1 MHIAEA
7 MFNARIGY
15 QASIRILKQERGGHM
30 HRYKHLLVVLNLD
43 DQDRTTI
50 NYAAM
55 VSRMAQS
62 EKVCFLYVANDLD
75 IPEFLR
81 EEYPDLLPP
90 VNEFAR
96 AQMKELVAKYFDG
109 HPGSQKI
116 YEVVEGLPLTEV
128 LRLTRRKQIDLVLAG
143 QSIDQQVNVM
153 LPVKIARKAPCSVLI
168 VPEAVGSQIKNILV
182 PVDFSEISADA
193 VDVATALA
201 SDLEVPGI
209 SLLHVY
215 RVPIGYYKTG
225 KTYETFGEIMK
236 KHAQKRYQEFIDN
249 CDLRGVTATPLF
261 RLGHDPSKTINKVV
275 YDQGI
280 DLVVIGA
287 RGRTND
293 AAALLGG
300 VTERII
306 RSSRI
311 PLMVV
316 KKEGSGLRLLDALL
330 EL

>member
-1 MHIAEA
+1 
-7 MFNARIGY
+7 
-15 QASIRILKQERGGHM
+15 M

-55 VSRMAQS
+55 VSHMAQS
-62 EKVCFLYVANDLD
+62 EKVCFLYVANNLD

-116 YEVVEGLPLTEV
+116 YEVVKGLPLTEV
-128 LRLTRRKQIDLVLAG
+128 LRLTRRKQIDLVLTG

-182 PVDFSEISADA
+182 PVDFSEISTD
-193 VDVATALA
+193 VVGVATALA

-209 SLLHVY
+209 SLLHVC

-236 KHAQKRYQEFIDN
+236 KHAQKRYREFIDN
-249 CDLRGVTATPLF
+249 CDLRGVTAAPLF

-275 YDQGI
+275 YDQGF

-293 AAALLGG
+293 AAALLGS

-306 RSSRI
+306 RSARI
-311 PLMVV
+311 PLMIV
-316 KKEGSGLRLLDALL
+316 KKKGEDLRLLDALL
-330 EL
+330 KSNGKHLEIF

>member
-1 MHIAEA
+1 
-7 MFNARIGY
+7 
-15 QASIRILKQERGGHM
+15 M

-50 NYAAM
+50 KYAAM

-62 EKVCFLYVANDLD
+62 EEVYFLYVADDLD

-81 EEYPDLLPP
+81 KDYPELLPP

-96 AQMKELVAKYFDG
+96 AQVKELVGNYFDG
-109 HPGSQKI
+109 HPGSRKI
-116 YEVVEGLPLTEV
+116 YEIVEGLPLTEV
-128 LRLTRRKQIDLVLAG
+128 LRLTRRKQIDLVLTG

-153 LPVKIARKAPCSVLI
+153 LPVKVARKAPCSVLT
-168 VPEAVGSQIKNILV
+168 VPEAAGSQIKNILV
-182 PVDFSEISADA
+182 PVDFSEISVD
-193 VDVATALA
+193 VIDVATAVA

-215 RVPIGYYKTG
+215 RVPAGYYKTG
-225 KTYETFGEIMK
+225 KTYEVFGEILK
-236 KHAQKRYQEFIDN
+236 KHPQNHYQELIDR
-249 CDLRGVTATPLF
+249 CDLRGVTAAPLF
-261 RLGHDPSKTINKVV
+261 RLHHDPAKMINKVV
-275 YDQGI
+275 YEQGI

-287 RGRTND
+287 RGRSND

-300 VTERII
+300 VTEQVI
-306 RSSRI
+306 RSARI

-316 KKEGSGLRLLDALL
+316 KKKGERLRLLDALL

>member
-1 MHIAEA
+1 
-7 MFNARIGY
+7 
-15 QASIRILKQERGGHM
+15 M
-30 HRYKHLLVVLNLD
+30 HRYKRLLVVLSLD

-50 NYAAM
+50 EYAAM

-62 EKVCFLYVANDLD
+62 EKVYFLYVADDPD

-81 EEYPDLLPP
+81 KEYPDLMPP

-96 AQMKELVAKYFDG
+96 AQVKELVGKYFDG
-109 HPGSQKI
+109 HPGSRKA
-116 YEVVEGLPLTEV
+116 YEIVEGLPLTEV
-128 LRLTRRKQIDLVLAG
+128 LRLTRQKQIDLVLAG

-168 VPEAVGSQIKNILV
+168 VPEGGGLQIKNILV
-182 PVDFSEISADA
+182 PVDFSEICADA
-193 VDVATALA
+193 MDVATALA

-215 RVPIGYYKTG
+215 RVPAGYYKTD

-236 KHAQKRYQEFIDN
+236 KHAQKHYQEFIDR
-249 CDLRGVTATPLF
+249 CDLKGVTATSLF
-261 RLGHDPSKTINKVV
+261 RLDYDPSKTINKVV
-275 YDQGI
+275 YEQRI

-287 RGRTND
+287 RGRSND
-293 AAALLGG
+293 AAALLGS
-300 VTERII
+300 VTERVI
-306 RSSRI
+306 RSVRI
-311 PLMVV
+311 PLLVV
-316 KKEGSGLRLLDALL
+316 KKKGTGLRLLDALL

>member
-1 MHIAEA
+1 
-7 MFNARIGY
+7 
-15 QASIRILKQERGGHM
+15 M

-50 NYAAM
+50 KYAAM
-55 VSRMAQS
+55 ISRMTQS

-81 EEYPDLLPP
+81 KEYPDLLPP
-90 VNEFAR
+90 LNEFAR
-96 AQMKELVAKYFDG
+96 AQVKELVAKYFDG

-116 YEVVEGLPLTEV
+116 YEIVEGLPLTEV

-143 QSIDQQVNVM
+143 QSIDQQINVM
-153 LPVKIARKAPCSVLI
+153 HPVKIARKAPCSVLI
-168 VPEAVGSQIKNILV
+168 APEVVGSEIKNILV
-182 PVDFSEISADA
+182 PVDFSKISADA

-209 SLLHVY
+209 SLLNVY
-215 RVPIGYYKTG
+215 RVPVGYHKTG
-225 KTYETFGEIMK
+225 KTYEAFGEIMK
-236 KHAQKRYQEFIDN
+236 KHAQKNYREFIDR
-249 CDLRGVTATPLF
+249 CDLRGVTAAPIF

-275 YDQGI
+275 YELGI

-287 RGRTND
+287 RGRSND
-293 AAALLGG
+293 TAALLGS
-300 VTERII
+300 VPERVI
-306 RSSRI
+306 RSARI

-316 KKEGSGLRLLDALL
+316 KKKGSGLGLLDVLL

>member
-1 MHIAEA
+1 M
-7 MFNARIGY
+7 N
-15 QASIRILKQERGGHM
+15 
-30 HRYKHLLVVLNLD
+30 RYKRLLAVLGLEDLD
-43 DQDRTTI
+43 RITI
-50 NYAAM
+50 EFAAT

-62 EKVCFLYVANDLD
+62 EEVYFLYVITDPD
-75 IPEFLR
+75 IPEFLLK
-81 EEYPDLLPP
+81 EYPDLSPP
-90 VNEFAR
+90 EDKPAR

-109 HPGSQKI
+109 HPGSRKV

-128 LRLTRRKQIDLVLAG
+128 LRLTRKKQIDLVLTG
-143 QSIDQQVNVM
+143 QSINQQINDM
-153 LPVKIARKAPCSVLI
+153 LPVKVARKAPCSVLI
-168 VPEAVGSQIKNILV
+168 VPEAVRSQIKNILV

-201 SDLEVPGI
+201 SALEVPGI

-215 RVPIGYYKTG
+215 QVPAGYYKTG
-225 KTYETFGEIMK
+225 KTYEMIGEIMK
-236 KHAQKRYQEFIDN
+236 KHARKNYRESIDH
-249 CDLRGVTATPLF
+249 CDLRDITATPLF

-293 AAALLGG
+293 AAALLGS

-311 PLMVV
+311 PLLVV
-316 KKEGSGLRLLDALL
+316 KKKGSGLGLLDALL
-330 EL
+330 KSNGKNLEIF